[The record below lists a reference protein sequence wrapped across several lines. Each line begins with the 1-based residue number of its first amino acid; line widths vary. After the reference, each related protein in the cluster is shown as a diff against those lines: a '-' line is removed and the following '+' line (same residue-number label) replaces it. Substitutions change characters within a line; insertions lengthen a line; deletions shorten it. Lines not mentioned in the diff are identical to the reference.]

1 MRAKIYEDNILFGG
15 ELSGHV
21 FFNDKFYGFD
31 DGMYAAL
38 RMIEILSHNDKKV
51 SELLEG
57 INIYYATNELKIE
70 TPDDIKFKKIE
81 QVKEYCLNKGYNILT
96 IDGCKVLFDDGFAL
110 IRASNTG
117 PNITTRYEAKTE
129 ARLKEIQEEFDT

>member
-1 MRAKIYEDNILFGG
+1 MMLN
-15 ELSGHV
+15 
-21 FFNDKFYGFD
+21 
-31 DGMYAAL
+31 L
-38 RMIEILSHNDKKV
+38 RKV
-51 SELLEG
+51 
-57 INIYYATNELKIE
+57 
-70 TPDDIKFKKIE
+70 E

-129 ARLKEIQEEFDT
+129 ARLKEIQEEFDNLIHNL